1 MADPIDDRV
10 EEALARVFPLDPDSP
25 ADAGFS
31 DAIVARV
38 RRRQR
43 ARRILLG
50 AAVLAGAL
58 VALEPVIDLVAAAG
72 PGLQAA
78 LTRWTAAGTPSIV
91 GNAAS
96 AVALIAL
103 AFLFTRA
110 LED

>member
-1 MADPIDDRV
+1 MADPGDDRL
-10 EEALARVFPLDPDSP
+10 EEVLRRVFPIDPDSP

-58 VALEPVIDLVAAAG
+58 VALAPVVELVAAAG

-78 LTRWTAAGTPSIV
+78 MARWSEAGNQSIDV
-91 GNAAS
+91 NAAS
-96 AVALIAL
+96 TVVLIAL
-103 AFLFTRA
+103 TFLFTRA